1 MVAELLKEK
10 LSSVAVTD
18 PSSEFSELAFAAID
32 AVEHFVERGAL
43 EQVWLVDAEA
53 GCERARGFV
62 GVGSGRAEVGE
73 YGFG

>member
-18 PSSEFSELAFAAID
+18 PID

-43 EQVWLVDAEA
+43 EQVRLVDAEA

>member
-10 LSSVAVTD
+10 LSRVLLRHHA
-18 PSSEFSELAFAAID
+18 ELAFAAID